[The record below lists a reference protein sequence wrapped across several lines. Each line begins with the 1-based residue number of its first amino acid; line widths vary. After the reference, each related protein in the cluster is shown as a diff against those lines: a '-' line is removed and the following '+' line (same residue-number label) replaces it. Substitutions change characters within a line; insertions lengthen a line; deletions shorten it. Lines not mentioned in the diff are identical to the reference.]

1 MRFIDWLRPGL
12 NIKRWVFLGIIGILM
27 QSYGIALFMTSNI
40 PYDSYVLVAVAAI
53 ASGLC
58 ILILSIIFIGRTII
72 RVVNEAG
79 YHGQVNSKTIGTM
92 LLEKRYLESG
102 PKIVVIGGGTGLST
116 MLRGLKDF
124 TSNLTAV
131 VTVSDDGGGS
141 GVLREDLGILPPG
154 DIRNCILALARTE
167 PILEKLLQYRFTEGM
182 LKGQNFGNLFL
193 AAMSG
198 VSGSFE
204 EAVKKMSHVLAVTG
218 DVLPVT
224 LSDIR
229 LCAELE
235 DKSVILGE
243 TNIVSECKDRN
254 AAIKHIF
261 LEPTNPPALPEVIQR
276 IKEADA
282 VVLGPGSL
290 YTSIIPNLLVDGI
303 CEAINESKALKIY
316 VCNIMTQ
323 RGETDKYTASG
334 HLKAIINNSKLQKV
348 DYCIAN
354 KGAIKESLKQK
365 YSKDGA
371 SRVIIDEANISKM
384 GIKIIKADIIDV
396 ERGFVRHHAKKL
408 SLAIIKLINEEIILK
423 DKKKMIEYL
432 YNKGK
437 INKIVSAPKPSS
449 FLKGRNEK
457 DFIS

>member
-12 NIKRWVFLGIIGILM
+12 NIKRWVLLGIIGILI
-27 QSYGIALFMTSNI
+27 QSYGIALFMTSHI
-40 PYDSYVLVAVAAI
+40 PYDFSVIIAITAIIAGLFLLVM
-53 ASGLC
+53 
-58 ILILSIIFIGRTII
+58 SIVFIGKTIFK
-72 RVVNEAG
+72 VVNDAG
-79 YHGQVNSKTIGTM
+79 YHGQVDSKTIGTM
-92 LLEKRYLESG
+92 LIEKRYLESG
-102 PKIVVIGGGTGLST
+102 PKVVVIGGGTGLST

-131 VTVSDDGGGS
+131 VAVSDDGGGS

-182 LKGQNFGNLFL
+182 LKGQSFGNLFL

-229 LCAELE
+229 LCAELD
-235 DKSVILGE
+235 DKSIVLGE
-243 TNIVSECKDRN
+243 TNIVSECKTRN
-254 AAIKHIF
+254 AGIKRVY
-261 LEPTNPPALPEVIQR
+261 LEPSNAPALTEVIQR

-282 VVLGPGSL
+282 IVLGPGSL

-303 CEAINESKALKIY
+303 CEAINESKASKLY

-323 RGETDKYTASG
+323 RGETDKYTASA
-334 HLKAIINNSKLQKV
+334 HLKSIMNNSKLQKI
-348 DYCIAN
+348 DYCITN

-365 YSKDGA
+365 YNQDGS
-371 SRVIIDEANISKM
+371 SRVIIDEAKILKM

-396 ERGFVRHHAKKL
+396 EKGFVRHHPKKL
-408 SLAIIKLINEEIILK
+408 ALSIIELINKEIILK
-423 DKKKMIEYL
+423 EKKKMIEYF
-432 YNKGK
+432 YNKGR
-437 INKIVSAPKPSS
+437 INKIVSSPQLSS
-449 FLKGRNEK
+449 PLEREEQKGLN
-457 DFIS
+457 